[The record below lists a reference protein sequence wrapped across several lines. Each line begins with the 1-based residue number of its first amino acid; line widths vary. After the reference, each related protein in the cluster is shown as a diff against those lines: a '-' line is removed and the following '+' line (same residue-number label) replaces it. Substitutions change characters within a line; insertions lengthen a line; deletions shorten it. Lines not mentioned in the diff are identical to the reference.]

1 MSRRLRRPGGRWRLL
16 VHEYLGRVPGQRE
29 GAGGPA
35 HTVTPDPAFARK
47 NPDGDLSRTHL
58 IAGTEFDELVV
69 GSWLHVEQLDTSV
82 WWANIGGVTVHVTAD
97 RDGRPKR
104 VWVCG
109 PEDYDA
115 PRPGCAY
122 ELSWTNPGKYAKEGD
137 R

>member
-1 MSRRLRRPGGRWRLL
+1 MGGL
-16 VHEYLGRVPGQRE
+16 
-29 GAGGPA
+29 A

-47 NPDGDLSRTHL
+47 HPGGEFSRTHL
-58 IAGTEFDELVV
+58 LEGTEFDELVV
-69 GSWLHVEQLDTSV
+69 GSWLHIEQLDTSV
-82 WWANIGGVTVHVTAD
+82 WWINIGGVTVHVTAD

-122 ELSWTNPGKYAKEGD
+122 ELSWTNPGAYVKKGD

>member
-1 MSRRLRRPGGRWRLL
+1 MSSTLRRAGGRWRLL
-16 VHEYLGRVPGQRE
+16 VYEYLGRVPGQRE
-29 GAGGPA
+29 GVGGRS
-35 HTVTPDPAFARK
+35 HTVTPDPAYAGK
-47 NPDGDLSRTHL
+47 NPDSEYARTHVL
-58 IAGTEFDELVV
+58 EGTEFDELVV

-82 WWANIGGVTVHVTAD
+82 WWMNVGGVTVHAMVD

-115 PRPGCAY
+115 PREGCVY
-122 ELSWTNPGKYAKEGD
+122 ELSWTNPGQYTKGGG